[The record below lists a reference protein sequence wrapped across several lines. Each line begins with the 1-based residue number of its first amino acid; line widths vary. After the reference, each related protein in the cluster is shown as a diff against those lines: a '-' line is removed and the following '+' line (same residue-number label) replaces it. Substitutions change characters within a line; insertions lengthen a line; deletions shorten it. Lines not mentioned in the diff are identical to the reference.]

1 MKIIPA
7 VAKPSQTLYAV
18 LSDQATT
25 LRLYQKFYGLY
36 VDILINDV
44 LIIGGVICRDRN
56 RTVRSA
62 YFNFVGDVAFFDT
75 QGSRDPDYTGVGGR
89 YQLAYFLEDEISQ
102 FGIT

>member
-25 LRLYQKFYGLY
+25 LRIYQKFYGLY
-36 VDILINDV
+36 IDVLVNDV

-56 RTVRSA
+56 RTMRSD
-62 YFNFVGDVAFFDT
+62 YLQFVGDLSFFDT
-75 QGSRDPDYTGVGGR
+75 QGSRDPDYTGIGGR
-89 YQLAYFLEDEISQ
+89 FQLGYFTDDETVE
-102 FGIT
+102 FGIS